1 MGSLDFIRLLG
12 DWLTVSTESDRVSEE
27 IVKLAERSRS
37 DRITPELL
45 VNDEVTRHP
54 LYAYVEDEQPEYV
67 LRAGEL
73 VISDVDGTTAREYP
87 TGEQRVLV
95 SDRRFLFVVG
105 GRVGDEIR
113 EVPLRDVAEVYL
125 DTDSVRRYLVVEA
138 DREEVTMTF
147 FADVTLDSNT
157 DDVREA
163 VEYARTAAA
172 ERRGSSIG
180 SKDGST

>member
-1 MGSLDFIRLLG
+1 MGSLNLIRLLG
-12 DWLTVSTESDRVSEE
+12 DWLTASTESEGVGKE

-37 DRITPELL
+37 DRVTPELL
-45 VNDEVTRHP
+45 ANDEVTRHP
-54 LYAYVEDEQPEYV
+54 LYTYIKDEQPEYV

-73 VISDVDGTTAREYP
+73 VISDADGTTAREYP

-113 EVPLRDVAEVYL
+113 EVPLQDVAEVYL
-125 DTDSVRRYLVVEA
+125 DADSARHYLVVEA
-138 DREEVTMTF
+138 DREEVAMTF
-147 FADVTLDSNT
+147 FADVTLDSDT

-163 VEYARTAAA
+163 VEYAQTAAA
-172 ERRGSSIG
+172 ECRDSSTGSR
-180 SKDGST
+180 DGTV